1 MSKPIRTAGPYLS
14 LDQQARMELPLRL
27 TPQQQED
34 IHRADVVMA
43 VDAEADYRQVVY
55 GQDRLE
61 RIVATGRAESVTMK
75 LCPVKSRT
83 NQVEC
88 LMAFVEVIKGKRGV
102 KIGHYRV

>member
-1 MSKPIRTAGPYLS
+1 MSNPIQTAGPYLS

-27 TPQQQED
+27 TTQQQQE
-34 IHRADVVMA
+34 IGLADVVMA
-43 VDAEADYRQVVY
+43 VDEEADYRQVVY

-61 RIVATGRAESVTMK
+61 RIVATGQAEKLTMK

-83 NQVEC
+83 AQVEC
-88 LMAFVEVIKGKRGV
+88 LIAFVEVIKGKRGV